1 MKKTSFL
8 PPSKGDAMRFQSRAL
23 LIVPVLLAA
32 AALAGCGSSSKSPAK
47 TSHKSSSAYGYG
59 GSSSS
64 TSSSGAPSS
73 KAVTVTTEHTSLGT
87 VLAAGPDKLTV
98 YMFTA
103 KSCTGTCAKI
113 WPPVTGTPSAGAG
126 ASAAKLGT
134 TTGAGGVKQVT
145 YAGHPLFYF
154 APDHRAGQVLG
165 EGIHSF
171 GGSWYALTPAGT
183 PVHKG
188 AAKPSSAYG
197 GY

>member
-1 MKKTSFL
+1 
-8 PPSKGDAMRFQSRAL
+8 MRLRSSASL
-23 LIVPVLLAA
+23 LIPVVLAT
-32 AALAGCGSSSKSPAK
+32 AALAGCGSSSKSSSAK
-47 TSHKSSSAYGYG
+47 TSSHKSSSTASGAYGAP
-59 GSSSS
+59 SSS
-64 TSSSGAPSS
+64 TSSASTSSG
-73 KAVTVTTEHTSLGT
+73 AVTVTTEHTSLGT
-87 VLAAGPDKLTV
+87 VLAAGPNKLTV

-113 WPPVTGTPSAGAG
+113 WPPVTGAAKAAGG
-126 ASAAKLGT
+126 ASSAKLGT

-171 GGSWYALTPAGT
+171 GGTWYALTPAGT
-183 PVHKG
+183 PVHK
-188 AAKPSSAYG
+188 AATKPSSGYG